1 MISAAII
8 AVCVV
13 AMGVLYVVA
22 TNRKYER
29 LLKEKKEKEVLRI
42 HRTGSIHWYIH
53 FLAKVE
59 YKGTVQG

>member
-1 MISAAII
+1 M
-8 AVCVV
+8 
-13 AMGVLYVVA
+13 
-22 TNRKYER
+22 RKNYLR
-29 LLKEKKEKEVLRI
+29 MRIVIKLPVWLPNTKEKKEKEVLRI